1 MGRMMQLT
9 LRSMLFLVAIG
20 LLMPASA
27 LAKKKPVVETG
38 PEAPVVDAK
47 ALLLYGPTG
56 TDHSAA
62 ALDAV
67 TARLE
72 DGELPPERTLSVQ
85 EWLGAARFRLDGS
98 ARELPCTTPDPKLK
112 YKKDE
117 ETEIAALSKKANGL
131 LADLEPEA
139 ALSTFQIAHGR
150 LSCQTAFVDQ
160 DSFWETFFYAGIAAF
175 YTGDSQGSRAHFRQA
190 AAIAPER
197 KWDPSYPPEPQST
210 FLSAVQDVVAR
221 PKGKVFGDLRDT
233 NYSEVWLDGRPLD
246 LTKAFELDVYPGRH
260 LIQAVDSDG
269 RWSTWVYDIRE
280 GASLT
285 FFSAVGL
292 EEMVLDGPDGVLKK
306 TATNTVLKKARE
318 AGLNT
323 VFVVRVDEDGKA
335 VKVWQFTPRDA
346 SWVRLERSET
356 GQITR
361 TAVATEEVELSP
373 EERNRQQFLRK
384 PDYRASIAV
393 GFKFLEIYRCGPA
406 VATPDTLG
414 SSGRERCPDGHYRK
428 SPHLGGIIGIDINLI
443 QGLNLDVRFGALATD
458 FQAGGNVLPEAEVGF
473 RYRFLQGV
481 LQPFIAV
488 AGDFFFGTFR
498 ENSRSEDKFALY
510 AGPSGYGG
518 IEFEFPDG
526 FRLTLEGGGGV
537 ILTGEG
543 SAQKWPHGHVM
554 LALGRFLP

>member
-1 MGRMMQLT
+1 MPHHSRAL
-9 LRSMLFLVAIG
+9 LFLFCVALALPG
-20 LLMPASA
+20 SAWAAKKSKEAAPVEEAPQVDSSA
-27 LAKKKPVVETG
+27 LLV
-38 PEAPVVDAK
+38 
-47 ALLLYGPTG
+47 YGPSG
-56 TDHSAA
+56 DDRAEA
-62 ALDAV
+62 ALEAV
-67 TARLE
+67 KSRLE
-72 DGELPPERTLSVQ
+72 EGELPPARSLGVQ
-85 EWLGAARFRLDGS
+85 EWLGAARFRIDGS

-112 YKKDE
+112 YKRDE
-117 ETEIAALSKKANGL
+117 ESEIAALNKKANGL

-139 ALSTFQIAHGR
+139 ALSQFMISQGR
-150 LSCQTAFVDQ
+150 LSCQTTFIDQ
-160 DSFWETFFYAGIAAF
+160 DTFWETFFYAGIAAF

-260 LIQAVDSDG
+260 LIQAVDADG

-292 EEMVLDGPDGVLKK
+292 EEMVLDGPDGVLRK
-306 TATNTVLKKARE
+306 TASNTVSKKGRE
-318 AGLNT
+318 AGLEA
-323 VFVVRVDEDGKA
+323 VFVVRLDEDGKA
-335 VKVWQFTPRDA
+335 TKVWQFSPRDQ
-346 SWVRLERSET
+346 SWTRLERSET

-361 TAVATEEVELSP
+361 TTVSTEEVELSAA
-373 EERNRQQFLRK
+373 ERNKQAFLRK
-384 PDYRASIAV
+384 PDYRAGIAV
-393 GFKFLEIYRCGPA
+393 GFKFLEMYRCGPA
-406 VATPDTLG
+406 VAVPDTVTT
-414 SSGRERCPDGHYRK
+414 SGRERCPDGTYRK
-428 SPHLGGIIGIDINLI
+428 TPHMGGIIGIDINLV
-443 QGLNLDVRFGALATD
+443 QGLNIDIRFGALASD
-458 FQAGGNVLPEAEVGF
+458 FGLGGNVLPEAEVGF

-481 LQPFIAV
+481 MQPFIAV

-498 ENSRSEDKFALY
+498 ENSRSDDKFTLY

-518 IEFEFPDG
+518 VEFEFPDG

-543 SAQKWPHGHVM
+543 GPQKWPHGHMM
-554 LALGRFLP
+554 LAIGRFLP

>member
-1 MGRMMQLT
+1 MPTISRAL
-9 LRSMLFLVAIG
+9 LLLACAG
-20 LLMPASA
+20 LLLPGAAFSASKKSK
-27 LAKKKPVVETG
+27 AKAEPEA
-38 PEAPVVDAK
+38 EAPVVDTT
-47 ALLLYGPTG
+47 ALLVYGPTG
-56 TDHSAA
+56 EDRSGA
-62 ALDAV
+62 ALEAV
-67 TARLE
+67 KGRLE
-72 DGELPPERTLSVQ
+72 AGELPPARSLGVQ
-85 EWLGAARFRLDGS
+85 EWLGAARFRIDGS
-98 ARELPCTTPDPKLK
+98 SRELPCTTPDPKVK
-112 YKKDE
+112 FKRDE
-117 ETEIAALSKKANGL
+117 ETEIAALNKKANGL

-139 ALSTFQIAHGR
+139 ALAEFLTSQGR
-150 LSCQTAFVDQ
+150 LSCQTAFIDQ

-246 LTKAFELDVYPGRH
+246 LTKPFELDVYPGRH
-260 LIQAVDSDG
+260 LIQAVDADG

-292 EEMVLDGPDGVLKK
+292 EEMVLDGPDGVLRK
-306 TATNTVLKKARE
+306 TASNTVAKKARE
-318 AGLNT
+318 GQLEH
-323 VFVVRVDEDGKA
+323 VFVVRLDDQGKA
-335 VKVWQFTPRDA
+335 TRVWQFSTRDA
-346 SWVRLERSET
+346 SWTRLERSET

-361 TAVATEEVELSP
+361 TTVTTEEAELTP
-373 EERNRQQFLRK
+373 EEKNKQAFLRK

-393 GFKFLEIYRCGPA
+393 GFKFLEMYRCGPN
-406 VATPDTLG
+406 VATPDTL
-414 SSGRERCPDGHYRK
+414 SASGRERCPDGRYRK
-428 SPHLGGIIGIDINLI
+428 TPHLGGIIGIDINLVR
-443 QGLNLDVRFGALATD
+443 GLNIDIRFGALASD
-458 FQAGGNVLPEAEVGF
+458 FSLGGNVLPEAEVGF

-481 LQPFIAV
+481 MQPFIAV
-488 AGDFFFGTFR
+488 AADFFFGTFR
-498 ENSRSEDKFALY
+498 ENSRSDDVFTLY

-543 SAQKWPHGHVM
+543 SAQRWPHGHVM
-554 LALGRFLP
+554 LAIGRFLP